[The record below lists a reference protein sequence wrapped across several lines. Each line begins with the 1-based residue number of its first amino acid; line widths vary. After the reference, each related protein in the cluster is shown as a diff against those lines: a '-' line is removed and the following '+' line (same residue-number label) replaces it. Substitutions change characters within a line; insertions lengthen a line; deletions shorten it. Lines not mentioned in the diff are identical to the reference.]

1 VIAPA
6 HTVGVR
12 AAQIAPA
19 MPSFVIEEWMD
30 GVTVRSTVVIVFSRR
45 PQGRSNVF
53 ADLPLEHDPEKWMP
67 VFRKIMLQ
75 RKN

>member
-1 VIAPA
+1 M
-6 HTVGVR
+6 

-19 MPSFVIEEWMD
+19 MLSLVIEEWTG
-30 GVTVRSTVVIVFSRR
+30 GVTVRSTVVIVFSRCR
-45 PQGRSNVF
+45 PQGRFNVF